1 VPLCISRAE
10 KYLPIYALVTW
21 FREAYDTSGYMQ
33 NHEHRESLTDIELLH
48 SIGDGCSDCFAL
60 LFHRYFRQ
68 VFSLAYRIIRDRSE
82 AEEVLQEVFLAIYL
96 QQERFD
102 PTRGSVRT
110 WILHYAYF
118 KALLRMRYLRV
129 RNFYKN
135 EEITQTREI
144 RSTQVSALF
153 GMNLTEWS
161 CYVEKGISSLTKKQ
175 QQTIE
180 LVHFDSHTLQ
190 ETSQILR
197 ESLANTRNN
206 YYRGIKALR
215 GILRAKVGTKRAQED
230 SILEGGRR
238 IPL

>member
-1 VPLCISRAE
+1 
-10 KYLPIYALVTW
+10 
-21 FREAYDTSGYMQ
+21 MQ
-33 NHEHRESLTDIELLH
+33 NHEHHEGLTDIELLRCL
-48 SIGDGCSDCFAL
+48 GDGCSDCFTL

-68 VFSLAYRIIRDRSE
+68 VFALAYRIIRDRAE
-82 AEEVLQEVFLAIYL
+82 AEDVLQEVFLAVYL
-96 QQERFD
+96 LQERFD
-102 PTRGSVRT
+102 PSRGSVRT

-135 EEITQTREI
+135 EEISQTREI
-144 RSTQVSALF
+144 RSTRLSGLF

-161 CYVEKGISSLTKKQ
+161 CYVEAGISSLTKKQ

-180 LVHFDSHTLQ
+180 LVHVDGHTLQ
-190 ETSQILR
+190 EAAQILG
-197 ESLANTRNN
+197 ESLANTRNS

-215 GILRAKVGTKRAQED
+215 GFLSAEVETKRAQED
-230 SILEGGRR
+230 SILERGRH